1 VASLRELQDSFAAA
15 LRDPATTCAVLPPAN
30 IAVYRNNAS
39 FTFRE
44 TLERSFPVVRRRVGD
59 DYFRQLAALYHA
71 RFPSRSGDLHWF
83 GREFPGFLDD
93 YLQGEYAWL
102 ADLARLERL
111 REESTIEAVLPAVGV
126 EALADLDASALE
138 QLRFGLQ
145 PSLRLYSSSYPVF
158 SVWQANQV
166 DNAPPMDQSIGSEA
180 GMVLCRDNGIEVRE
194 LPARLFSFLFALHR
208 GATLSDAMTLA
219 AFDEHE
225 LTNALTFVFREG
237 LATSIA

>member
-30 IAVYRNNAS
+30 LAVYRNNAS

-44 TLERSFPVVRRRVGD
+44 TLERGFPVVRRRVGD
-59 DYFRQLAALYHA
+59 DYFRQLAALYRV

-102 ADLARLERL
+102 AELARLEWL
-111 REESTIEAVLPAVGV
+111 REESSIEPCLPAVGV
-126 EALADLDASALE
+126 EALAGIDASGLE
-138 QLRFGLQ
+138 RLRFGFQ

-158 SVWQANQV
+158 SVWLANQV
-166 DNAPPMDQSIGSEA
+166 ENAPPMHQSIGSEV
-180 GMVLCRDNGIEVRE
+180 GMVLNRDNGVEIRK

-208 GATLSDAMTLA
+208 PATLSDAMTLA
-219 AFDEHE
+219 GFDELE

-237 LATSIA
+237 LASSLA